1 MGGEIGNPHRGLLS
15 SKPTC
20 TPLDLHPFLWSV
32 VAPISRLVP
41 KSLFVVAPVQT
52 PAPTASNWSLIRRML
67 LLGWKHRVLCLSVLG
82 LNLALVAL
90 NLAGLGFTG
99 LGIDVLR
106 NALDPTSEPARWP
119 LGFHPPQQWSTM
131 SVVILV
137 AALVLGV
144 AAVQAATKF
153 VAAVAGAALSQAIV
167 IQLRT
172 DVYDKLQRLSFRFF
186 DAHDSSSLINRVAG
200 DVQAVRGFI
209 DGVILKVLTVMV
221 TLAVYLSY
229 MLSMHVPLALSCLL
243 TSPLLWIGAV
253 WFSRAVRPLYQRSS
267 ELGDAMV
274 LRLSENIQG
283 IQVVKGFAREKDEIA
298 RFEAANRELRDQ
310 KFDIFW
316 SLSIYQP
323 VMGLLTQVSQL
334 ILIGYGGLLVIRG
347 QLPLGAGLFVFANLI
362 HEFANQ
368 VGQIINIAN
377 SIQSSLTGA
386 DRVFAILDADIEIA
400 SPDQPVPLE
409 RIRGEVIL
417 QNVSFAYQKS
427 DRQVPIAK
435 DSVSAAGHGERI
447 VPEQVIQEINLTI
460 RAGECVGIVGET
472 GAGKSTILQLIARFY
487 DVTSGQVLVDGVDVR
502 SLDLQNLRRSIGL
515 VFQESFLFSN
525 TIAANIAFGRPGAS
539 LADVERAAKLAAA
552 EEFIQELP
560 DGYQSLIGEHGCNLS
575 GGQRQRLAIARALIL
590 DPPILMLDDAT
601 AAVDAETEHEIQ
613 SAIQTAGAG
622 RTTIIVSSRISS
634 VRHADRIHVLHQGRL
649 IESGT
654 HEELLRRGGE
664 YARLAALQFAGELPQ
679 SLPIESQRQA
689 G

>member
-1 MGGEIGNPHRGLLS
+1 M
-15 SKPTC
+15 
-20 TPLDLHPFLWSV
+20 
-32 VAPISRLVP
+32 
-41 KSLFVVAPVQT
+41 
-52 PAPTASNWSLIRRML
+52 
-67 LLGWKHRVLCLSVLG
+67 LCLSVLA
-82 LNLALVAL
+82 LNLTLVAL

-106 NALDPTSEPARWP
+106 SALDPQSEPARWP
-119 LGFHPPQQWSTM
+119 FGIHPPAEWSTM
-131 SVVILV
+131 SIVALV
-137 AALVLGV
+137 AGLVLGI
-144 AAVQAATKF
+144 AVIQAATKF
-153 VAAVAGAALSQAIV
+153 LAAVAGSALSQAIV

-221 TLAVYLSY
+221 TLGVYLSY
-229 MLSMHVPLALSCLL
+229 MLSMHVTLALSCLL
-243 TSPLLWIGAV
+243 TSPLLWMGAV
-253 WFSRAVRPLYQRSS
+253 WFSRSVRPLYQRSS

-386 DRVFAILDADIEIA
+386 DRVFAILDADIEID
-400 SPDQPVPLE
+400 SPSQPVRLE
-409 RIRGEVIL
+409 RVRGEVVL
-417 QNVSFAYQKS
+417 KSVSFAYHKS
-427 DRQVPIAK
+427 DLQTSSATNLSATGSSAIDR
-435 DSVSAAGHGERI
+435 SAAVDQIDQGK
-447 VPEQVIQEINLTI
+447 PEPVVQEINLTI

-487 DVTSGQVLVDGVDVR
+487 DVTGGQVLVDGIDVR

-539 LADVERAAKLAAA
+539 LADVERAAQLAAA
-552 EEFIQELP
+552 EEFIRELP

-613 SAIQTAGAG
+613 AAIQSAGSG

-634 VRHADRIHVLHQGRL
+634 VRQADRIYVLHHGRIL
-649 IESGT
+649 ESGT

-664 YARLAALQFAGELPQ
+664 YARLAALQFAGDLPE
-679 SLPIESQRQA
+679 SPPIESQRQA

>member
-1 MGGEIGNPHRGLLS
+1 M
-15 SKPTC
+15 
-20 TPLDLHPFLWSV
+20 
-32 VAPISRLVP
+32 
-41 KSLFVVAPVQT
+41 
-52 PAPTASNWSLIRRML
+52 
-67 LLGWKHRVLCLSVLG
+67 CLSVLM
-82 LNLALVAL
+82 LNFVLVAL

-106 NALDPTSEPARWP
+106 SALEPASP
-119 LGFHPPQQWSTM
+119 PPQWPFGIHLPATWSTM
-131 SVVILV
+131 AVVILV
-137 AALVLGV
+137 AGIVLGIG
-144 AAVQAATKF
+144 AVQATIKF
-153 VAAVAGAALSQAIV
+153 VTAVAGAALSQAIV

-209 DGVILKVLTVMV
+209 DGVILKVLTVIL
-221 TLAVYLSY
+221 TLAVYLAY
-229 MLSMHVPLALSCLL
+229 MLSMHVSLALSCLL

-267 ELGDAMV
+267 ELGDTMV
-274 LRLSENIQG
+274 LRLSENVQG
-283 IQVVKGFAREKDEIA
+283 IQVVKGFAREDDEIA
-298 RFEAANRELRDQ
+298 RFEAANRALRDQ

-316 SLSIYQP
+316 SLSLYQP
-323 VMGLLTQVSQL
+323 AMGLLTQVSQL

-347 QLPLGAGLFVFANLI
+347 LLPLGAGLFVFANLI

-386 DRVFAILDADIEIA
+386 DRVFAILDAEIEIQ
-400 SPDQPVPLE
+400 SPAEPVVLPRVRGDITFE
-409 RIRGEVIL
+409 R
-417 QNVSFAYQKS
+417 VSFSYAVHQDGAVEFVATS
-427 DRQVPIAK
+427 TSA
-435 DSVSAAGHGERI
+435 VSAEKTAT
-447 VPEQVIQEINLTI
+447 VLDEISLTI

-472 GAGKSTILQLIARFY
+472 GAGKSSLLQLIARFY
-487 DVTSGQVLVDGVDVR
+487 DVTSGRVLIDGVDVR
-502 SLDLQNLRRSIGL
+502 TLDLQNLRRNLGL

-539 LADVERAAKLAAA
+539 MEDVERAAGLAAA
-552 EEFIQELP
+552 KEFISELP
-560 DGYQSLIGEHGCNLS
+560 EGYASLIGEHGCNLS

-613 SAIQTAGAG
+613 QAIQSAGRG
-622 RTTIIVSSRISS
+622 RTTILVSSRISS
-634 VRHADRIHVLHQGRL
+634 VRHADRIHVLEQGR
-649 IESGT
+649 ITESGT

-664 YARLAALQFAGELPQ
+664 YAKLASLQFAGDLDV
-679 SLPIESQRQA
+679 SDVLKTQRQA